1 MKLSVLKEIL
11 REVIR
16 EELREVLREE
26 LSTPSTPSLHALVDD
41 EPIYESPK
49 RRNLAAPKTN
59 NPLLDD
65 LLMETANSDWRNIGT
80 FGSNQAQTF
89 MSQQV
94 RQQMYTEPKATSVEN
109 FIQRNNRPGAQD
121 IRQIEINDVP
131 DFSAMMDTMKSK
143 GML

>member
-1 MKLSVLKEIL
+1 MKLSILKEIL

-26 LSTPSTPSLHALVDD
+26 LSTPSTPSLSALVDD
-41 EPIYESPK
+41 EPIYETPK
-49 RRNLAAPKTN
+49 RRQVAAPKTN

-65 LLMETANSDWRNIGT
+65 LLMETANSDWRSMGN

-89 MSQQV
+89 MSQQN
-94 RQQMYTEPKATSVEN
+94 RQQMYTEPKATSIEK
-109 FIQRNNRPGAQD
+109 FIQHNNNGAQD
-121 IRQIEINDVP
+121 IRQVQINDVP
-131 DFSAMMDTMKSK
+131 DFSAMMNTMKSK